1 MKISVKKFEQIL
13 PECRSK
19 ETSGDMEGWSP
30 ENPSHRQCDVTA
42 LLSHTLLGYDIYAE
56 KVLLESGYENYHY
69 FNKNKKN
76 KAIRLCEEQFVQ
88 DKIIQHNP
96 EKLLK
101 NDRIDIF
108 LSLYPDIKQ
117 RYTLLEKKFLE
128 KLSTKNIKKRAEE
141 QLQTAL
147 S

>member
-1 MKISVKKFEQIL
+1 M
-13 PECRSK
+13 
-19 ETSGDMEGWSP
+19 
-30 ENPSHRQCDVTA
+30 
-42 LLSHTLLGYDIYAE
+42 
-56 KVLLESGYENYHY
+56 LLESGYENYHY